1 MATDPNT
8 ELAQFEQFIKLQV
21 QNGRNLSPEEALDL
35 YRAEHPDPNEL
46 DTSVAE
52 LREALAEVDAGA
64 AGVPLEEFVRQ
75 RRARHGWS
83 DS

>member
-8 ELAQFEQFIKLQV
+8 ELAQFEQFIKRQV

-35 YRAEHPDPNEL
+35 YRVEHPDPNEF
-46 DTSVAE
+46 DASVAE
-52 LREALAEVDAGA
+52 LREALADVDAGA

-83 DS
+83 AT